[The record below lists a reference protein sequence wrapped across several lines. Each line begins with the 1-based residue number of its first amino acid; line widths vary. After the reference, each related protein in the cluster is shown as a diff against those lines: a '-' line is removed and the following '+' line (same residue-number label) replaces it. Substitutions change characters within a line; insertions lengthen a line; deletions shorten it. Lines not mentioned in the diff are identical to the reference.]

1 MIFNKPNYWN
11 TRISVLS
18 IILLPLTL
26 IVFTITFLKQNITK
40 SKKYEIPILCI
51 GNIYIGGTG
60 KTPTSIFIAKKLKES
75 GHNPAILRKFYK
87 SHSDEHGLIRNK
99 FNNLILS
106 KNRKDGILKS
116 QNANFDS
123 VILDD
128 GFQDYSIKKDLIVL
142 CFNQKQLIGNGMI
155 LPSGPLREGLNSLKR
170 ADIILINGKKDVKFE
185 NKILKINENLE
196 IFYSNYI
203 PVNLDE
209 FRNKKLIAVA
219 GIGNPENFFITLEE
233 NNIKIEKK
241 KIFPDHYK
249 FSRNEIQNL
258 INEADKL
265 NCQIIMTEKDYF
277 KIKDYNIS
285 KIKYLKVSLEI
296 DNSDKFLNKIKKIY
310 D

>member
-1 MIFNKPNYWN
+1 MIFNKPNYWSA
-11 TRISVLS
+11 RISILP

-26 IVFTITFLKQNITK
+26 IVFAVTFLKRKITK
-40 SKKYEIPILCI
+40 SRKFKIPILCI

-60 KTPTSIFIAKKLKES
+60 KTPTSIFIAKKLRDL

-87 SHSDEHGLIRNK
+87 SHSDEHNLIREK

-106 KNRKDGILKS
+106 RNRINGILKYQKS
-116 QNANFDS
+116 NIDS
-123 VILDD
+123 IILDD
-128 GFQDYSIKKDLIVL
+128 GFQDYSIKKDLTIL

-203 PVNLDE
+203 PTNLDE
-209 FRNKKLIAVA
+209 FRNKKLLAVA
-219 GIGNPENFFITLEE
+219 GIGNPENFFYTLEE
-233 NNIKIEKK
+233 NNMKIEKK

-249 FSRNEIQNL
+249 FSRNEIQYL
-258 INEADKL
+258 VNEAEKL

-296 DNSDKFLNKIKKIY
+296 INLDKFLNKIKKIY